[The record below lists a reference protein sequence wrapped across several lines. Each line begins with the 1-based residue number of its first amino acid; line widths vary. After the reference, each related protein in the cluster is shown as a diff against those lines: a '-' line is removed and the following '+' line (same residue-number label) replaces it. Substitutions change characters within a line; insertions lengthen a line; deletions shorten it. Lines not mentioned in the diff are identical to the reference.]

1 MSGIAG
7 GNIIAADILS
17 SVGNF
22 QSAAAINIVLGKLF
36 VHQITG
42 RIGRQDAI
50 SLAYTCQLMLQTL
63 PAVKAELRDSGYAKY
78 WREETN
84 RILSGPSDLD
94 RLTDPS
100 LLPNGCDPLHPPT
113 RATAAPAA
121 VQPAVPSV
129 TLQPAAI
136 TEQPDPAQQPVA
148 IAQTSD

>member
-22 QSAAAINIVLGKLF
+22 QSAAAINIVLGKLS

-94 RLTDPS
+94 RLTDPA
-100 LLPNGCDPLHPPT
+100 LLPSGCDPLHPPART
-113 RATAAPAA
+113 PAVPAA
-121 VQPAVPSV
+121 VKSVAPSV
-129 TLQPAAI
+129 TLQPAVV
-136 TEQPDPAQQPVA
+136 TEQSNPAQSPYA
-148 IAQTSD
+148 IAQT